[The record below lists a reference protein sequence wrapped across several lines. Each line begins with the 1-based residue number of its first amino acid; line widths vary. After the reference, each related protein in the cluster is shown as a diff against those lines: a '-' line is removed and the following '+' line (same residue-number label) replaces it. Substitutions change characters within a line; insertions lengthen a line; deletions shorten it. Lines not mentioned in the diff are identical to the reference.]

1 MAPHSHLLLSA
12 VTATS
17 ERVMGQGIG
26 RVGMCSK
33 NVSLEGSPVEA
44 VFLLGPE
51 GDTGP
56 HTLARLLLKS
66 RPVLFVT

>member
-1 MAPHSHLLLSA
+1 
-12 VTATS
+12 
-17 ERVMGQGIG
+17 
-26 RVGMCSK
+26 MCSK